1 MTRSRPRPVLVTL
14 VLGAALVA
22 GCDGPVPGAV
32 AGPTTP
38 VPAVTPTPTAG
49 STGSASPT
57 VGPTPA
63 PTRPPRTAPPR
74 AHRYVFP
81 VSGNVS
87 YAREHHDY
95 PATDIIA
102 ACGSPVRAVTDGVV
116 LEVSRVDR
124 WDPATDDGADRGGLF
139 VSLAG
144 DDGVRYYG
152 AHLRSVAAGV
162 RKGVRV
168 TAGEIVGRVGDTGR
182 SGACHLHL
190 GLSPPCARVGDWW
203 VRRGVVP
210 PWSYLD
216 SWRKGGRRSPVSA
229 VTTWRK
235 AHGCP
240 DSPGG
245 L

>member
-1 MTRSRPRPVLVTL
+1 MTRYRPRSALVAL

-38 VPAVTPTPTAG
+38 GSTATPTAG
-49 STGSASPT
+49 PSGSASPT
-57 VGPTPA
+57 FGPTSA
-63 PTRPPRTAPPR
+63 PVTRPPESARPR
-74 AHRYVFP
+74 VYRYVFP

-102 ACGSPVRAVTDGVV
+102 ACGSTVRAVTDGVV

-152 AHLRSVAAGV
+152 AHLRSVTAGV

-168 TAGEIVGRVGDTGR
+168 KAGETIGRVGDTGR
-182 SGACHLHL
+182 AGACHLHL

-216 SWRKGGRRSPVSA
+216 SWRAGGRQSPARA
-229 VTTWRK
+229 VTAWRK

-240 DSPGG
+240 DTPGG
-245 L
+245 A